1 MNPIDFINNG
11 YLDYLKSKINFECR
25 IFLQDG
31 TFLEG
36 MLMGIHE
43 CGKLLDM
50 EGFINE
56 YPIHKLLIMH
66 RNPDGT
72 LAPVWINILL
82 IDNIESVIF
91 K

>member
-11 YLDYLKSKINFECR
+11 HLDYLKSKVNCECR
-25 IFLQDG
+25 VFLQDG

-36 MLMGIHE
+36 MLMGVHDCE
-43 CGKLLDM
+43 KLPDM
-50 EGFINE
+50 EGFIND
-56 YPIHKLLIMH
+56 YPIYKILIMH

-72 LAPVWINILL
+72 LAPVWVNTLL
-82 IDNIESVIF
+82 IDSIDSIIF